1 MLVAKVHSSYRV
13 VVALCD
19 ADLVGKRFEQDVRE
33 LDIRASFF
41 KDQELDYAGA
51 VNLLKDY
58 KKEDATFNIVGPKAV
73 KAAED
78 AGLITEGEVLTIQ
91 NIPFTLIL
99 L

>member
-19 ADLVGKRFEQDVRE
+19 ADLVGKRFEQDIRE

-41 KDQELDYAGA
+41 KDQELDHTQA
-51 VNLLKDY
+51 VKLLKEY

-73 KAAED
+73 QAAEE
-78 AGLITEGEVLTIQ
+78 AGLINKQEALTIQ